1 MRKIKITEEQY
12 NMLKEEITLSADVES
27 SNGDVKQA
35 IDKVRQ
41 DGKKAGLNG
50 DNVKIEVP
58 FNEGK
63 ILTKKEIKENRNNF
77 LKENA
82 NFYTINE
89 FIKHLN

>member
-41 DGKKAGLNG
+41 AGRKAGLNG
-50 DNVKIEVP
+50 DGVKIEVP

-63 ILTKKEIKENRNNF
+63 ILTKKEIKEHRNNF
-77 LKENA
+77 IKENT
-82 NFYTINE
+82 NLYTVNE
-89 FIKHLN
+89 FIKRLN